1 MAKRAIIPRAER
13 EVVKQLGQLEA
24 VVMQRLWA
32 IPGSATVRDILEDLQ
47 RDRAIAYTTVMTVL
61 DNLHTKGLVLRE
73 RDGRAWRYAA
83 KLSREAHTAG
93 LLDDVLAQSS
103 DRGATLLNFV
113 GHLSPD
119 DIEQLR
125 AALRN
130 IAAED

>member
-1 MAKRAIIPRAER
+1 M
-13 EVVKQLGQLEA
+13 KQLGQLEA

-32 IPGSATVRDILEDLQ
+32 APGSVTVRDVLEDLQ
-47 RDRAIAYTTVMTVL
+47 RDRTIAYTTVMTVL

-83 KLSREAHTAG
+83 TMSREAHTAG

-103 DRGATLLNFV
+103 DRGATLLSFV

-125 AALRN
+125 LALQAIETDDR
-130 IAAED
+130 